1 MKLCSS
7 DNHYTTVP
15 KLEYLK
21 IISKQYKWSACD
33 QIRKRKRKS
42 GGCVVSSRVE
52 AEAKTITSTEAKA
65 HNENSDDPW
74 FQTAARPLEVPIG
87 NSDMWA
93 VDVFLS
99 QNLSR

>member
-21 IISKQYKWSACD
+21 IISKHYKCSAFD

-42 GGCVVSSRVE
+42 GACVVASRVE
-52 AEAKTITSTEAKA
+52 TEDGYVNSTEAKT
-65 HNENSDDPW
+65 HHENSNDPQ
-74 FQTAARPLEVPIG
+74 FQTATRPLKVPIS

-93 VDVFLS
+93 IDDFLS

>member
-7 DNHYTTVP
+7 HYATVP

-42 GGCVVSSRVE
+42 GGCVVASQVE
-52 AEAKTITSTEAKA
+52 TEAKIITSTEAKT

-74 FQTAARPLEVPIG
+74 FQTAARPLKVPIS